1 MCNNI
6 LHIDMDAFFASVEQ
20 HDNEELKGKP
30 VIVGSIER
38 RGVVSTCSYEARVYG
53 IYSSMPIFM
62 AMEKCPQGIY
72 IDGRYKRYKEVSDS
86 IFRIFERYTDKIEKM
101 SIDEAFLDI
110 SDIDNKEP
118 LEIARAIKKEVFK
131 KTGLTLSVGISYN
144 KFLAK
149 LASEW
154 NKPNGIKII
163 SKDMMPEILFPLK
176 INKVYGIGKVS
187 LLKLNN
193 MGIFTVKDLYNLSEE
208 FLINYLGKSG
218 ADIYMRIRGID
229 NREVKERADAKSC
242 GKETTLKDDLFDKDD
257 MINVLKPLCSQVQN
271 MLTRRNVTGKTVT
284 FKFKTADFQ
293 IHTRSRTL
301 NYYIYKSED
310 ILSIIKELVYNENFK
325 LKVRLLGVSVSSFKE
340 NTVEQITMF

>member
-20 HDNEELKGKP
+20 HDDESLKGKP
-30 VIVGSIER
+30 VIVGSIKR
-38 RGVVSTCSYEARVYG
+38 RGVVSTCSYEAREYG

-62 AMEKCPQGIY
+62 AMEKCPQGVY
-72 IDGRYKRYKEVSDS
+72 LDGRYSRYKEVSNIIFS
-86 IFRIFERYTDKIEKM
+86 IFQKYTSKIEKM

-110 SDIDNKEP
+110 SQVHDNA

-131 KTGLTLSVGISYN
+131 KTSLTLSVGISYN

-149 LASEW
+149 IASEW

-163 SKDMMPEILFPLK
+163 SKDMIPDILFPLK
-176 INKVYGIGKVS
+176 INKIYGIGKVS

-193 MGIFTVKDLYNLSEE
+193 MGIFTVKDLYSLSEE

-218 ADIYMRIRGID
+218 EDVYKRIRGID
-229 NREVKERADAKSC
+229 KREVKEKIDSKSC
-242 GKETTLKDDLFDKDD
+242 GKEVTLKDDILDKNE
-257 MINVLKPLCSQVQN
+257 MLSILKPLCFEVN
-271 MLTRRNVTGKTVT
+271 DMLNKRNVTGKTIT
-284 FKFKTADFQ
+284 FKFKTTDFH
-293 IHTRSRTL
+293 IHTRSKTL
-301 NYYIYKSED
+301 NYYIYRGED
-310 ILSIIKELVYNENFK
+310 IFNVVKELIFNEGFK